1 MVQNFPNKINWKS
14 IEPTGLNLFFNSA
27 PYEHR
32 GLAQIHERSYDA
44 RVLLEIRDVRVPA
57 SSHHPSFTRLAK
69 HRTHLIAYTHADL
82 IDEATRDGVL
92 KWTTNCW
99 PHAQQIFFVD
109 TRIDSRKSGDTNS
122 SSAYMEL
129 YNGILKHLTSSNQ
142 ALTVGVANVG
152 KSSILQSILRYA
164 RDTNEIP
171 NRVKVN
177 CMPYKTK
184 KGKGE
189 KRLIKGSMPGIQDT
203 PGKTREITEY
213 LLRDSPKAYFMDV
226 PGITPP
232 TAFFDE
238 RPDAWFGY
246 GATNLLPLS
255 KDAAEN
261 VQLQVAFC
269 AYVLSCAN
277 RDGIFNYVDRMN
289 LEEPTNDINKVLS
302 QLANSNKYD
311 TWDEEKKWL
320 KRCQTFLKFF
330 NTGNLG
336 PVVLD
341 DMSDMSWKPFVFR
354 DHHFEA
360 MREKNNAKY
369 QQRDRKNEYDD
380 NEKTSWHGGGGCG
393 YGNEHRKN
401 NPPPLRR
408 NNKNRPGPKDSISY
422 KNKRVQKMEEGN
434 STSDGV
440 SDWLKDDDWFKN
452 P

>member
-1 MVQNFPNKINWKS
+1 
-14 IEPTGLNLFFNSA
+14 
-27 PYEHR
+27 
-32 GLAQIHERSYDA
+32 
-44 RVLLEIRDVRVPA
+44 
-57 SSHHPSFTRLAK
+57 
-69 HRTHLIAYTHADL
+69 
-82 IDEATRDGVL
+82 
-92 KWTTNCW
+92 
-99 PHAQQIFFVD
+99 
-109 TRIDSRKSGDTNS
+109 
-122 SSAYMEL
+122 
-129 YNGILKHLTSSNQ
+129 
-142 ALTVGVANVG
+142 
-152 KSSILQSILRYA
+152 
-164 RDTNEIP
+164 
-171 NRVKVN
+171 
-177 CMPYKTK
+177 
-184 KGKGE
+184 
-189 KRLIKGSMPGIQDT
+189 
-203 PGKTREITEY
+203 
-213 LLRDSPKAYFMDV
+213 MDV

-289 LEEPTNDINKVLS
+289 LEEPTHDINKVLS

-320 KRCQTFLKFF
+320 KRCETFLKFF

-336 PVVLD
+336 PLVLD
-341 DMSDMSWKPFVFR
+341 DMNDMSWKPFVFR

-369 QQRDRKNEYDD
+369 QQKERNEYDD
-380 NEKTSWHGGGGCG
+380 NEKTSLTYGGSGGG
-393 YGNEHRKN
+393 YGNERGKN

-408 NNKNRPGPKDSISY
+408 NNKNRPGPKDSTSY

-434 STSDGV
+434 STDGV
-440 SDWLKDDDWFKN
+440 SGWLKDDDWFKD